1 MNDRDAD
8 RAESIRQIAAVFAAA
23 YLRLRFPAPR
33 PQEVDC
39 PETKSESCDGRL
51 TP

>member
-1 MNDRDAD
+1 MNEPCPG
-8 RAESIRQIAAVFAAA
+8 RAEAVREIAAILAAA
-23 YLRLRFPAPR
+23 YLRLRFPDPS

-39 PETKSESCDGRL
+39 PETKSESCDEGL

>member
-1 MNDRDAD
+1 MNESDAD
-8 RAESIRQIAAVFAAA
+8 RAEAVREIAAMLAAA
-23 YLRLRFPAPR
+23 YLRMRFPCPS

-39 PETKSESCDGRL
+39 PETKSESCDEGL